1 MRISYPRRY
10 RLLTVLIV
18 LLALLPLIRPPAAR
32 AEPPVTT
39 LADAVEPALRRLEA
53 GLVPNSV
60 SSSAPDTQATGLS
73 AMDRWIAGPA
83 TVSATYLSSQEP
95 WGTDELEFSVN
106 VPLQTPSQRARLD
119 GLAQLD
125 PALDETAAAYRRW
138 QVSGRLRD
146 LFARHRRLEL
156 QARLIA
162 AEVDEVQRLQVRARA
177 QFEAGNLDSF
187 EIWQIEQSLRE
198 LSAELEKLEADRD
211 AVGRSFEALT
221 GMQALPAA
229 SSDDGPPPEQPRYEA
244 HPYARLLAMQLE
256 RELVANRAGSP
267 RVQPWNVAL
276 VSRELAI
283 ADQVEWQHG
292 VALSV
297 PFDIGGSS
305 GPTVRSGERSLRRSF
320 AVTRDSWLADLQERW
335 QVLMAE
341 REALLAQQRLL
352 TAPQDLASLER
363 SLDAMDAAGEL
374 PIEQRLQRR
383 RRLLQSQARPQ
394 QIEAALAANTA
405 QLRQTAGLAL
415 GQD

>member
-1 MRISYPRRY
+1 MLKRRRY
-10 RLLTVLIV
+10 RQLAMLTVLSV
-18 LLALLPLIRPPAAR
+18 LGPLICPSAVRAAPPA
-32 AEPPVTT
+32 T

-53 GLVPNSV
+53 GLVPAPLTV
-60 SSSAPDTQATGLS
+60 SPPAAEAGDSSG
-73 AMDRWIAGPA
+73 MDRWIAGPA

-95 WGTDELEFSVN
+95 WGTDELEFSIS
-106 VPLQTPSQRARLD
+106 VPLASPAQRARLD
-119 GLAQLD
+119 GLTNLD

-138 QVSGRLRD
+138 LVSGRLRD

-156 QARLIA
+156 QRRLVA
-162 AEVDEVQRLQVRARA
+162 AEVDEVRRLQVRARPR
-177 QFEAGNLDSF
+177 FEAGNLDSF

-211 AVGRSFEALT
+211 AVARAFTALT
-221 GMQALPAA
+221 GMAMLPAG
-229 SSDDGPPPEQPRYEA
+229 SGDDGPPPERPRYEA

-283 ADQVEWQHG
+283 ADQAEWQHG

-297 PFDIGGSS
+297 PFDIGGSA

-320 AVTRDSWLADLQERW
+320 ILTRDSWLADLQERW
-335 QVLMAE
+335 QGLMAE

-352 TAPQDLASLER
+352 TAPEDLASLER

-374 PIEQRLQRR
+374 PVEQRLQRR

-394 QIEAALAANTA
+394 QIEAALRANTA
-405 QLRQTAGLAL
+405 QLRQAAGLAL